1 MILGFIIL
9 SLSIAIQ
16 TTSFQ
21 NYLTDRL
28 IEGINEYELNN
39 SEISL
44 NISDASFAINGKMV
58 LKSVSLVNFKSDTI
72 VSLDKVESSFF
83 PLFQREPKI
92 KELIIDGLK
101 IDSNFSNNDKKVS
114 DIESS
119 LILGQISNSIGL
131 ESLIINN
138 SDINVNLNNQ
148 LYRINELNL
157 KFQDISIENNS
168 ISLYVD
174 DLSGLLN
181 ESIQIKDFESDIIFN
196 NQSINILRYKL
207 ITQKNIVGGD
217 LRIDFDEDLNIKNIE
232 GVGM

>member
-101 IDSNFSNNDKKVS
+101 IDSNF
-114 DIESS
+114 
-119 LILGQISNSIGL
+119 
-131 ESLIINN
+131 
-138 SDINVNLNNQ
+138 
-148 LYRINELNL
+148 
-157 KFQDISIENNS
+157 
-168 ISLYVD
+168 
-174 DLSGLLN
+174 
-181 ESIQIKDFESDIIFN
+181 
-196 NQSINILRYKL
+196 
-207 ITQKNIVGGD
+207 T
-217 LRIDFDEDLNIKNIE
+217 
-232 GVGM
+232 

>member
-9 SLSIAIQ
+9 SLSIAVQ

-28 IEGINEYELNN
+28 IEDINEYELNN

-44 NISDASFAINGKMV
+44 SISDASFAINGKMV
-58 LKSVSLVNFKSDTI
+58 LKSVNLVDFKSDTI

-92 KELIIDGLK
+92 KELIIEGLK
-101 IDSNFSNNDKKVS
+101 IDSNFPNNDNNIS

-119 LILGQISNSIGL
+119 SILDQISNSIGL

-138 SDINVNLNNQ
+138 SDINQN
-148 LYRINELNL
+148 
-157 KFQDISIENNS
+157 
-168 ISLYVD
+168 
-174 DLSGLLN
+174 
-181 ESIQIKDFESDIIFN
+181 
-196 NQSINILRYKL
+196 
-207 ITQKNIVGGD
+207 
-217 LRIDFDEDLNIKNIE
+217 
-232 GVGM
+232 